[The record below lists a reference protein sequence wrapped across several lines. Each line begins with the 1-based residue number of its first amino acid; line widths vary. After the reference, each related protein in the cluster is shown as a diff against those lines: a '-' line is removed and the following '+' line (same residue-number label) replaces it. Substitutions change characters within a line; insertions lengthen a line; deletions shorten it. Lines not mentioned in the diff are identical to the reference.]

1 MITIAEKRMFSNKVI
16 GTDSFLEMPD
26 SSQNLYFHLSMSAD
40 DDGFVDKWKSIMR
53 MTGKKEDDLKILIA
67 KSFIIPF
74 ESGVLVIKDWRI
86 NNYLRSDRY
95 NPTQYLNEKDKL
107 YIAENNS
114 YELKNIF
121 GIPVV
126 DTDKIS
132 IDKNNIYSLSA
143 TKEENEEQVQEV
155 QSVMETKSNDNIPT
169 FKAKKTEVII
179 TDKVNKEVVGLS
191 RDKTKEKEI
200 EEVFDYWNS
209 KQIIVHKTLTEET
222 QKAILKMRKK
232 YAVEEIKQMMDRYK
246 QVLENGKY
254 FFNYKWSLKDFLS
267 QKNGAVD
274 FAEDGSKWQDYC
286 NKTGTAVN
294 NHIQTQ
300 INNQK
305 KVAEGVFKI

>member
-1 MITIAEKRMFSNKVI
+1 MFSNKVI
-16 GTDSFLEMPD
+16 GTDDFLEMPD

-40 DDGFVDKWKSIMR
+40 DDGFVDKWRAIMR
-53 MTGKKEDDLKILIA
+53 MTGKKEDDLRILIA

-74 ESGVLVIKDWRI
+74 ESGVVVIKDWRI
-86 NNYLRSDRY
+86 NNYIQKDRY
-95 NPTQYLNEKDKL
+95 KPTIYTEEKAQLIEEK
-107 YIAENNS
+107 NRS
-114 YELKNIF
+114 YTKCIQN
-121 GIPVV
+121 GHV
-126 DTDKIS
+126 DKIS
-132 IDKNNIYSLSA
+132 IDKNSIYSLSA

-191 RDKTKEKEI
+191 RDKNKEKEI

-267 QKNGAVD
+267 RKNGAVD